1 MSRDEVDIG
10 MAQIDHALR
19 NFSDLLWQDHR
30 IDDKDTLLLLAVY
43 IRQLERRIE
52 DLETGVVALMDL
64 QAKRDDK

>member
-1 MSRDEVDIG
+1 MSHEDMTLR

-30 IDDKDTLLLLAVY
+30 IDDKDTLIILSAY

-64 QAKRDDK
+64 QAKRGDK